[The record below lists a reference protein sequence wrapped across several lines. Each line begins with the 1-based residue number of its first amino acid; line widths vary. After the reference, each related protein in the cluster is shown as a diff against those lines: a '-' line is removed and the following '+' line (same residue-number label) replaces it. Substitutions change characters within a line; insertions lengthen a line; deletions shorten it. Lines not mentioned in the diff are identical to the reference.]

1 MKTIH
6 ITIFVLFFSNLYSQ
20 DLPEKKISTEVS
32 EVTVFLDGAQITRK
46 KNISLTKGEFVLKFT
61 DLSPFI
67 EPKSLQVKAEGEI
80 RVLSVNHQQDYLGE
94 LEKSAELKEL
104 ESEMESIDRE
114 IEKENTYL
122 SIIAEEIAFLREN
135 RDIGGKDAAVSVSS
149 LQQASEF
156 YGSKLTDLKMK
167 EIERRQNLK
176 KLNKERSDLN
186 RQINSLSSKNEFPA
200 GEILVKLE
208 AEKQGNFDFELSYL
222 VANAGWFPSYD
233 VRAANITEPVQLIY
247 KANVK
252 QDTKVD
258 WKDVRLTFS
267 TSQPS
272 VSGVAPELITYYLD
286 YNTRPPDYQRKI
298 NSVSGVVM
306 GMNREALPG
315 ASVVVEGTTIG
326 TVADAEG
333 RYSITI
339 PDRSVQLSYSYIGYQ
354 TKTLPVSG
362 SSMNVIL
369 QEDVVALEEVVV
381 VAHGSRRKSEVS
393 EALQGRVAGVAMDDE
408 IKIRGVSG
416 LTLDVSQV
424 ERQTSVSFE
433 IERPYTVKSD
443 NKNYMVDMKV
453 YQVPAYY
460 QYYSVPRVEEEA
472 YLIAGLTD
480 WEQYNLLAGEANVF
494 FEDSYVGKT
503 LLNVGQASDTLEI
516 SLGRDKQVS
525 VKREKVKDFT
535 TRQFIGN
542 KKEETRG
549 WNITVRNNKNQEID
563 MIVLDQVPVSTREEI
578 EVELKNHSGAKF
590 DSETGKLKW
599 SFDLKPG
606 KTEEMELRYSVKYP
620 KNRNLII
627 E

>member
-6 ITIFVLFFSNLYSQ
+6 IIIISLIFNNLFSQ
-20 DLPEKKISTEVS
+20 DIPEKKIISDVS

-46 KNISLTKGEFVLKFT
+46 KVIPLTRGELLLKFT
-61 DLSPFI
+61 GLSPFI

-104 ESEMESIDRE
+104 ENELELINRK
-114 IEKENTYL
+114 IEKENIYL
-122 SIIAEEIAFLREN
+122 SIIAEEIAFLHEN

-156 YGSKLTDLKMK
+156 YGNKLTDLKMK
-167 EIERRQNLK
+167 EIERRQNVK
-176 KLNKERSDLN
+176 ELNKEKNDL
-186 RQINSLSSKNEFPA
+186 QKQFNSLSSKKEFPA
-200 GEILVKLE
+200 GEVLVKVE
-208 AEKQGNFDFELSYL
+208 AEKQGSFAFELSYI
-222 VANAGWFPSYD
+222 VGNAGWFPSYD
-233 VRAANITEPVQLIY
+233 VRAENIEEPVQLIY

-272 VSGVAPELITYYLD
+272 VSGVAPELMTYYLD
-286 YNTRPPDYQRKI
+286 YNTRPPDYERKI
-298 NSVSGVVM
+298 NSVSGVIM

-333 RYSITI
+333 KYSITI
-339 PDRSVQLSYSYIGYQ
+339 PNRSVQLSYSYVGYQ

-362 SSMNVIL
+362 STMNVAL
-369 QEDVVALEEVVV
+369 QEDVAALEEVVV

-393 EALQGRVAGVAMDDE
+393 EALQGRAAGVAMDNAVN
-408 IKIRGVSG
+408 IRGVNS

-443 NKNYMVDMKV
+443 NKNYMVDMEI
-453 YQVPAYY
+453 YQLPAYY
-460 QYYSVPRVEEEA
+460 QYYSVPKVEEEA
-472 YLIAGLTD
+472 FLIAGITE

-494 FEDSYVGKT
+494 FEDTYVGKT
-503 LLNVGQASDTLEI
+503 LLDAGMASDTLEI
-516 SLGRDKQVS
+516 SLGIDKQVS

-549 WNITVRNNKNQEID
+549 WEITVKNNKNQVID
-563 MIVLDQVPVSTREEI
+563 LIVMDQVPVSTLEEI
-578 EVELKNHSGAKF
+578 EVDVKNLSGAKL

-606 KTEEMELRYSVKYP
+606 TTEEMELRYSVKYP

>member
-1 MKTIH
+1 MKTIQ
-6 ITIFVLFFSNLYSQ
+6 IIILSLFFSNLYCQ
-20 DLPEKKISTEVS
+20 DIPEKKIRTDVS
-32 EVTVFLDGAQITRK
+32 EVTVFLEGAQITRK
-46 KNISLTKGEFVLKFT
+46 KDISLTSGEFLLKFT

-67 EPKSLQVKAEGEI
+67 EPKSLQVKVEGEI

-94 LEKSAELKEL
+94 LEKSSELKEL
-104 ESEMESIDRE
+104 ENELDLINQK
-114 IEKENTYL
+114 IEKENIYL
-122 SIIAEEIAFLREN
+122 SIIAEEIAFLHEN
-135 RDIGGKDAAVSVSS
+135 RDIGGKDAAVSVTS

-156 YGSKLTDLKMK
+156 YGNKLTDLKMK
-167 EIERRQNLK
+167 EIERRRNVK
-176 KLNKERSDLN
+176 ELNEEKNDLQK
-186 RQINSLSSKNEFPA
+186 QINSLSSTKEFPS
-200 GEILVKLE
+200 GEVMVKVE
-208 AEKQGNFDFELSYL
+208 AEKQGNFAFELSYI
-222 VANAGWFPSYD
+222 VGNAGWFPSYD
-233 VRAANITEPVQLIY
+233 VRAASIEEPVQLIY

-272 VSGVAPELITYYLD
+272 VSGVAPELMTYYLD
-286 YNTRPPDYQRKI
+286 YNSRPPDYKREI

-333 RYSITI
+333 KYSITI
-339 PDRSVQLSYSYIGYQ
+339 PNRSVQLSYSYVGYQ

-362 SSMNVIL
+362 SIMNVAL
-369 QEDVVALEEVVV
+369 REDVTALEEVIVV
-381 VAHGSRRKSEVS
+381 TQGSRRKSQVS
-393 EALQGRVAGVAMDDE
+393 EAPQSRSARFAAEDAVN
-408 IKIRGVSG
+408 IRGMNS
-416 LTLDVSQV
+416 LSLDVSQV
-424 ERQTSVSFE
+424 ERQTSISFE

-443 NKNYMVDMKV
+443 NRNTMVDMEI
-453 YQVPAYY
+453 YQVPAFY
-460 QYYSVPRVEEEA
+460 QYYSVPKIEEEA
-472 YLIAGLTD
+472 FLIAGITE
-480 WEQYNLLAGEANVF
+480 WEHYNLLAGEANVF
-494 FEDSYVGKT
+494 FEDTYVGKT
-503 LLNVGQASDTLEI
+503 LLDAGMASDTLEI

-525 VKREKVKDFT
+525 VKREKIKDFT

-542 KKEETRG
+542 KKEEIRA
-549 WNITVRNNKNQEID
+549 WDITVKNNKNQEIE
-563 MIVLDQVPVSTREEI
+563 MIILDQVPVSTLEEI
-578 EVELKNHSGAKF
+578 EVDVKELSGAKL

-606 KTEEMELRYSVKYP
+606 MTEEMELRYSVKYP